1 VAAVAQIGP
10 PSLACVLRD
19 QGPPRTL
26 EAAPPPKNKGHA
38 GVTPHGLMPGLSR
51 SSQDSVAAKIIA
63 DQPRR
68 SHNQRSPPGW
78 VGGLPTRLL

>member
-1 VAAVAQIGP
+1 LAA

-19 QGPPRTL
+19 QGSLRAL
-26 EAAPPPKNKGHA
+26 EAAPPPPQDKGHA

-51 SSQDSVAAKIIA
+51 SSQDSVAAKTTTN
-63 DQPRR
+63 QPRR